1 MDWVL
6 KLGRKRRK
14 TQKNCKIRGDARIEL
29 ATSCTLSK
37 NHTTRPITLVSKNA
51 VVGTR
56 KAGGLPHQKMRS
68 PGIEPGSITW
78 QATIITTR
86 PRTRIRTH
94 QGLARDENGCTR
106 APLTQSV
113 EYWSYEPK
121 VAGSS
126 PAWSS
131 RPFAQRQ
138 HSTKRKALKPHAQKV
153 DSNHWDVNPP
163 WI

>member
-1 MDWVL
+1 M
-6 KLGRKRRK
+6 G
-14 TQKNCKIRGDARIEL
+14 
-29 ATSCTLSK
+29 
-37 NHTTRPITLVSKNA
+37 
-51 VVGTR
+51 
-56 KAGGLPHQKMRS
+56 
-68 PGIEPGSITW
+68 
-78 QATIITTR
+78 
-86 PRTRIRTH
+86 
-94 QGLARDENGCTR
+94 TR

-131 RPFAQRQ
+131 VPFAHTTAPPNQ
-138 HSTKRKALKPHAQKV
+138 KMGVHAQKV

>member
-1 MDWVL
+1 
-6 KLGRKRRK
+6 
-14 TQKNCKIRGDARIEL
+14 
-29 ATSCTLSK
+29 
-37 NHTTRPITLVSKNA
+37 
-51 VVGTR
+51 
-56 KAGGLPHQKMRS
+56 MRS

-86 PRTRIRTH
+86 PRTLIHIRDVM
-94 QGLARDENGCTR
+94 GPNMPTR

-131 RPFAQRQ
+131 VPFAY
-138 HSTKRKALKPHAQKV
+138 HCSTKPKDGCPRAEGGFEPLGR
-153 DSNHWDVNPP
+153 
-163 WI
+163 